1 MTIYINVEVSVR
13 ELDSKILLAILA
25 AARGHRVIVSDSES
39 IIKGILQGVL
49 KPGIFHTKSLTP
61 ADHKINLHKMLR
73 EKGFKITSN
82 DEEAGVELDSFEWF
96 GKNRFSDQMINQA
109 AAVFTWGPE
118 DTKFL
123 KNLYPKHSSK
133 IHMTGS
139 PRVDLWKPFFSNY
152 WSMPKGAPL
161 KPFLLVSSNMS
172 QSNGKG
178 FFERYKLKKKL
189 GYYQRGTEVLERDY
203 SQVAESFL
211 KTYSFIKALRLISK
225 KKLGYDIV
233 LRPHP
238 AENIEIWKTYLE
250 DMTNIHIIRED
261 SISAWVNNAF
271 AVMQNGCTTGVE
283 ATINKTPLINYKDF
297 QSISYWTKPYNLGF
311 NVDNPDDLLIKV
323 NSLFKNLESEGQ
335 KKVNENLP
343 GIINDKIY
351 LDNNEL
357 AAEKIVGLWETL
369 NDNSISK
376 PFNLEKF
383 KLLLKFI
390 KFRKMIGKVRKN
402 LLIGNSKILVDDE
415 KFPSLKK
422 NNIQRNVKKFQEIL
436 GIEKIKYEVLSDRTI
451 LIEKQ

>member
-1 MTIYINVEVSVR
+1 MNIYINVEVSVR

>member
-1 MTIYINVEVSVR
+1 MNIYINVEVSTR

-39 IIKGILQGVL
+39 IIKGVLQGVL
-49 KPGIFHTKSLTP
+49 APGIFHTKSLTP
-61 ADHKINLHKMLR
+61 ADHKIDLHQILI

-82 DEEAGVELDSFEWF
+82 DEEAGVEQDSFEWF
-96 GKNRFSDQMINQA
+96 GKNRFSDQMIDQA
-109 AAVFTWGPE
+109 SAVFTWGLE

-123 KNLYPKHSSK
+123 KNLYPQHSSK

-152 WSMPKGAPL
+152 WSLPKGAPT

-172 QSNGKG
+172 QSNGQG
-178 FFERYKLKKKL
+178 FFERYQLKKKL
-189 GYYQRGTEVLERDY
+189 GYYQRGTEEFKRDCG
-203 SQVAESFL
+203 QVAESIL
-211 KTYSFIKALRLISK
+211 KTYSFIKALRHISK
-225 KKLGYDIV
+225 KKVGYDIV

-250 DMTNIHIIRED
+250 DVPNIHIIRED

-283 ATINKTPLINYKDF
+283 ATINKTPLINYTDF
-297 QSISYWTKPYNLGF
+297 QPIIYWTKPYDLGF
-311 NVDNPDDLLIKV
+311 NVNNPDDLLIKV
-323 NSLFKNLESEGQ
+323 NSLFKNSESKGQ

-343 GIINDKIY
+343 SIINNKIY

-357 AAEKIVGLWETL
+357 AAEKIVNLWKILEE
-369 NDNSISK
+369 NSISK
-376 PFNLEKF
+376 PFNLRRF

-390 KFRKMIGKVRKN
+390 KFRKMIGKARKN
-402 LLIGNSKILVDDE
+402 LLLGKSKVLVSDE

-422 NNIQRNVKKFQEIL
+422 DNIQVRVKKFQEIL
-436 GIEKIKYEVLSDRTI
+436 GIENIKCEVLSDRTI
-451 LIEKQ
+451 LIEK